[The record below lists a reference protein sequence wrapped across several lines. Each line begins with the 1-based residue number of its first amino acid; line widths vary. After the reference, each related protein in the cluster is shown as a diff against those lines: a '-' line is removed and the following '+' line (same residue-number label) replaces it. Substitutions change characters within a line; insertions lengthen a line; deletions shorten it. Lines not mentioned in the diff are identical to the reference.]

1 MLNIFGLIPYHV
13 IPKACQSMRH
23 HTNTRQRKD
32 VNSSGKLMMLLRS
45 GKKRSILHLIP
56 VCPQSSNQGILKSG
70 QASLQTIRIHQ
81 WHLGQIITMENLEG
95 QEGQTGTHRAGT
107 KVVEGI
113 RTVEGK
119 VVAMAV
125 VLTNKVEDRL
135 HSLAV
140 RWAGQVAQG
149 VAAATVAM
157 VQVRQIFRKLV
168 LMVRLVAQ
176 AGGQIIPHRL
186 VLETSS
192 LLLMEETGNS
202 LYHLS
207 NSLES
212 LLFCPRKPYYYVM

>member
-13 IPKACQSMRH
+13 IPKACQSMRLH
-23 HTNTRQRKD
+23 MNTRRRKD
-32 VNSSGKLMMLLRS
+32 VNSSVKLMMLLQS

-56 VCPQSSNQGILKSG
+56 VYPQSSNQGNCILKSG
-70 QASLQTIRIHQ
+70 QASLRTIHIHQ

-113 RTVEGK
+113 RTVEAK

-125 VLTNKVEDRL
+125 ALTLNKVEGRL

-140 RWAGQVAQG
+140 RWAELVRG

-157 VQVRQIFRKLV
+157 VQVHQIFHQPV
-168 LMVRLVAQ
+168 LMVLLVAQ
-176 AGGQIIPHRL
+176 AGGQIILHKL

-192 LLLMEETGNS
+192 RLRMEETGNS
-202 LYHLS
+202 MYHLS
-207 NSLES
+207 NSMSCSFFL
-212 LLFCPRKPYYYVM
+212 P